1 MSSDTQKNS
10 ENNNHFAHNRRRSF
24 FYVWIAAFIAILSYI
39 PAIPKLLPA
48 HVHLPYSMN
57 TLILLQVVVFVISAT
72 IFAAVGAFLTPRIGF
87 RAYLADASIT
97 KNIFWI
103 VLKRQFLYGAPIGL
117 VGAIVAYFIAPDFI
131 SYLTMVPFL
140 TRLFGGV
147 FEEVIM
153 RWGLLT
159 IIVWILWRIV
169 QHGIGIPRELLIY
182 SCIFL
187 SQILFAFAHT
197 PALINFGINNPA
209 WSIFTIFIVSL
220 PWGWLFWKQ
229 GLESAFI
236 AHASFHAFVAL
247 FVAVKL

>member
-1 MSSDTQKNS
+1 MDVNKESSVSCHRN
-10 ENNNHFAHNRRRSF
+10 F
-24 FYVWIAAFIAILSYI
+24 FYVWIAAFIAILFYI
-39 PAIPKLLPA
+39 PALPKLVPA

-57 TLILLQVVVFVISAT
+57 TFILLQIVVFFISAT
-72 IFAAVGAFLTPRIGF
+72 IFAASGAYLTPRIGF
-87 RAYLADASIT
+87 RAYLAEISI
-97 KNIFWI
+97 KKKDFWI
-103 VLKRQFLYGAPIGL
+103 VLKRQFFYGAPIGL
-117 VGAIVAYFIAPDFI
+117 AGAIVAYFIAPDFI

-159 IIVWILWRIV
+159 IIVWILWRIF
-169 QHGIGIPRELLIY
+169 QHGIGIPKKLLIY
-182 SCIFL
+182 LCIFL
-187 SQILFAFAHT
+187 SQILFACGHT
-197 PALINFGINNPA
+197 PALINFGITNPA

-220 PWGWLFWKQ
+220 PWGWLFWKH

-236 AHASFHAFVAL
+236 AHACFHAFVAL

>member
-1 MSSDTQKNS
+1 MSSDRQRNS
-10 ENNNHFAHNRRRSF
+10 ENNNHFTDSRRRMF
-24 FYVWIAAFIAILSYI
+24 FYVWIAAFIATLSYI

-57 TLILLQVVVFVISAT
+57 TLVLLQIVVFVISAT
-72 IFAAVGAFLTPRIGF
+72 IFAAAGAFLTPRIGF
-87 RAYLADASIT
+87 RVCLVNASIT
-97 KNIFWI
+97 KDVFWI

-117 VGAIVAYFIAPDFI
+117 GGAIVAYSIAPDFV

-140 TRLFGGV
+140 TRLIGCV

-159 IIVWILWRIV
+159 IIVWILWRIF
-169 QHGIGIPRELLIY
+169 QHGIGIPKKLLIY
-182 SCIFL
+182 TCVFL

-197 PALINFGINNPA
+197 PALMNFGITNPA

-236 AHASFHAFVAL
+236 AHASFHALVAL